1 MTQVI
6 RSEYR
11 LSKCWLTKLSN
22 QFSNIDQKIK
32 ATHGVAKKTVSVVQN
47 NWRKDCGFFIADSLK
62 VASAFSA
69 TCPGYMLIV
78 HPRISKYPT
87 HQNVCSYQNIQSH
100 QNILSCPKIHTYQ
113 NIHPNFQCW
122 NQSSTAKCDVNN
134 LKWRQMR
141 NQRKGHRPWI
151 TNLEER
157 TEIPPAGLKTFLR
170 CTSICSIYP
179 AS

>member
-1 MTQVI
+1 MWYDQNTDLANVGWQNSQI
-6 RSEYR
+6 SFQI
-11 LSKCWLTKLSN
+11 LTKKLKRRTGL
-22 QFSNIDQKIK
+22 QKK
-32 ATHGVAKKTVSVVQN
+32 QN

-62 VASAFSA
+62 VASAVSA

-87 HQNVCSYQNIQSH
+87 HQNICSYQNIHSH
-100 QNILSCPKIHTYQ
+100 QNILSCPNIHTYQ
-113 NIHPNFQCW
+113 NIHPTFQCW

-170 CTSICSIYP
+170 CTSICGIYP